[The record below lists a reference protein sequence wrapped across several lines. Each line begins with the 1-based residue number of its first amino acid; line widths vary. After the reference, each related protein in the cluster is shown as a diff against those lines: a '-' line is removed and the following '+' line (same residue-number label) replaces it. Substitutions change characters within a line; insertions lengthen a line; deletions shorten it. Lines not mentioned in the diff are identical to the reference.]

1 MDLSATLAA
10 AMNGGTFVA
19 LPLAL
24 AGGVLAALNP
34 CCVALYPAAAG
45 ACCSSPGCEIRRPVG
60 NAFAFILGMASAVAV
75 LGFLAVVIGRVAG
88 LSTPFRTVV
97 ALVPIIMGLSR
108 LGWIKFPDWTPHIAN
123 TGMRGAFGAG
133 LLLSLVIGPCGTPV
147 LASVLSY
154 AALSHSLVYGTVLL
168 FVYGLG
174 TGVPVL
180 AVGSTSGSLLARFG
194 TGAWS
199 KWIDPVIG
207 AMLIALGFF
216 MLWRA

>member
-1 MDLSATLAA
+1 M
-10 AMNGGTFVA
+10 A

-45 ACCSSPGCEIRRPVG
+45 ACCSSPGCDIRRPIG
-60 NAFAFILGMASAVAV
+60 NAFAFVLGMASAVAV

-88 LSTPFRTVV
+88 FSTPFRIVI
-97 ALVPIIMGLSR
+97 AFVPIAMGLSR
-108 LGWIKFPDWTPHIAN
+108 FGWIKLPDWTPHLVN
-123 TGMRGAFGAG
+123 TGPGGAFGTG
-133 LLLSLVIGPCGTPV
+133 LILSLVISPCGTPV

-154 AALSHSLVYGTVLL
+154 AALSHSLVYGTILL
-168 FVYGLG
+168 FAYGLG

-194 TGAWS
+194 NGAWS
-199 KWIDPVIG
+199 KWSDPAIG